1 MSKSNA
7 SSSAAQASLYRKDT
21 DKLIPREKL
30 PEDLQKLV
38 DDDDSLV
45 DQIYEGT
52 FVVQSNKISL
62 YICSHA

>member
-1 MSKSNA
+1 MSKSND
-7 SSSAAQASLYRKDT
+7 SSSAAQDSLYRKDT

-52 FVVQSNKISL
+52 FVVQSNKINL
-62 YICSHA
+62 YIHSHA